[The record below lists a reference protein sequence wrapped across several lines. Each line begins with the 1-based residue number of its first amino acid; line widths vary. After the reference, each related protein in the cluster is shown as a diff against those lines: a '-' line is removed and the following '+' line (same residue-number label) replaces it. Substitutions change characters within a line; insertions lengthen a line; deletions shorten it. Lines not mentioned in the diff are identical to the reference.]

1 MTDLKYYYILII
13 NFIMSSLKEGE
24 KRVLEMLFEM
34 DNGYV
39 IKLSNNRF
47 QDLVRGA
54 TSLDIYNKKYA
65 IYGDSKAKR
74 LRAFWTIEDDITNGK
89 VLLELLEVWRVEKI
103 GIPGITSAE
112 KVLEGKTESIINR
125 LFKTKNKAFTED
137 SFEIF
142 LNKEFENVSLNRLNI
157 DGVLIDILDSR
168 ILEIKNSIKS
178 KSALACIIL
187 CGSVLEGLLLGV
199 ASSKMKEFNQ
209 CIISPKDKETG
220 KALIF
225 SKWTLS
231 NFIDVA
237 HNLEILGLD
246 VKEYSHSLRGFRNY
260 IHPYEQMLS
269 NFNPDIET
277 AKISWQVLKAAITD
291 LSKNNR

>member
-1 MTDLKYYYILII
+1 
-13 NFIMSSLKEGE
+13 MSSLKEGE

-74 LRAFWTIEDDITNGK
+74 LRAFWTIEDDMTNGK

-137 SFEIF
+137 NFENF

-260 IHPYEQMLS
+260 IHPHEQMAR
-269 NFNPDIET
+269 NFNPSIET
-277 AKISWQVLKAAITD
+277 AKISWQVLKAAIVD
-291 LSKNNR
+291 LSKNTKNIQF